1 MRPKGSADLIA
12 NRRRRAIAL
21 LDKGLSLSEVARQVG
36 SHPSSVMRWRDN
48 VLREGEKAFEVRF
61 SPGRPRRLTDRQ
73 MKRLISVLLTGA
85 EAAGYGTDLWTTR
98 RIAEVIDRKF
108 GISYHH
114 TQVGR
119 LLLKMGWTHQKPER
133 RAVERDEAR
142 IAAWK
147 KRDWP
152 RVKKT
157 PSGWVPT

>member
-1 MRPKGSADLIA
+1 
-12 NRRRRAIAL
+12 
-21 LDKGLSLSEVARQVG
+21 
-36 SHPSSVMRWRDN
+36 MRWRDN